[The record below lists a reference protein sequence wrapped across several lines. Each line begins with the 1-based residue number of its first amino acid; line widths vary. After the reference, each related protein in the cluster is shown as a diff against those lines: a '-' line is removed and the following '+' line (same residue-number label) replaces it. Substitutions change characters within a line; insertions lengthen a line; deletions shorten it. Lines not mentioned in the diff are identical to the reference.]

1 MQYKL
6 LRSLQTEINQLGRQF
21 WVSKDQVKVNNYDLS
36 ANLYRQME
44 QDEVFY
50 EKPAVTLERLRA
62 LEAAATA
69 NVAILEKMLIQP

>member
-1 MQYKL
+1 M
-6 LRSLQTEINQLGRQF
+6 
-21 WVSKDQVKVNNYDLS
+21 KVNNYDLS